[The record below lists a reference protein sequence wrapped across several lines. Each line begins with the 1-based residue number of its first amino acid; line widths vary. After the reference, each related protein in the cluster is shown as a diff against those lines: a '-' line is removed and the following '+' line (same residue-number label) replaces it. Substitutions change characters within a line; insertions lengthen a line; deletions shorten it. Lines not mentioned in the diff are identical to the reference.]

1 MAAASDDR
9 AAQGLS
15 RRRQLS
21 VVASRLVE
29 QLERQPL
36 LRLGEQLGPPLRKLG
51 VEVGEC
57 RERRVRR
64 AEDAPVNV

>member
-1 MAAASDDR
+1 MLGETLAKRTKRRLTAAEQPVAAASDDR

-21 VVASRLVE
+21 VVAGRLVE

-36 LRLGEQLGPPLRKLG
+36 LRLGEQL
-51 VEVGEC
+51 
-57 RERRVRR
+57 
-64 AEDAPVNV
+64 

>member
-1 MAAASDDR
+1 VAAASDDR

-21 VVASRLVE
+21 VVGGRLIE

-36 LRLGEQLGPPLRKLG
+36 LRLGEQL
-51 VEVGEC
+51 
-57 RERRVRR
+57 
-64 AEDAPVNV
+64 